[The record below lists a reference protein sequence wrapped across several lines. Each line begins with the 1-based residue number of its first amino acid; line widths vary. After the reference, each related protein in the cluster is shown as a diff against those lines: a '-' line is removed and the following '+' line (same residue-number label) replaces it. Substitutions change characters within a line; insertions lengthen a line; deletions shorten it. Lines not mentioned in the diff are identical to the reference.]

1 VTQHWRMRLRSLAIV
16 VIIIC
21 AAAMSSARVPA
32 RSSRALDPG
41 YSVALAAANRFL
53 QAWQV
58 QDHETAI
65 VMLTDAARQHTSPEH
80 LSDFFSPSPQAA
92 YEIAHGK
99 RLGPAQYVFPVVLF
113 GFNGAPSRPR
123 YCKVI
128 VIRTGKEDW
137 AVDRLP

>member
-1 VTQHWRMRLRSLAIV
+1 
-16 VIIIC
+16 
-21 AAAMSSARVPA
+21 MSFARVPA
-32 RSSRALDPG
+32 RSRVLDPV

-65 VMLTDAARQHTSPEH
+65 VMLTDAARRHTSSEH
-80 LSDFFSPSPQAA
+80 LQDFFSPGPQAA

-99 RLGPAQYVFPVVLF
+99 RLGASQYVFPVVLF

-123 YCKVI
+123 YCKII
-128 VIRTGKEDW
+128 VVRTGKEDW